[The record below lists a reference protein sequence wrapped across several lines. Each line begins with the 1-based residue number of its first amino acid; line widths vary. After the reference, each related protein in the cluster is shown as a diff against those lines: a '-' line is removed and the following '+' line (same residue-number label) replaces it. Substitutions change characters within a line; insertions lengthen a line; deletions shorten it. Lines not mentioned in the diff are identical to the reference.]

1 MRNLIPV
8 RGYLKALAS
17 TPTSGPLGYPL
28 ELSGCPC
35 LPGIAGN
42 DEDGHTIFHETP
54 QQVLAVQR
62 RGSLVS
68 AGGIQCSL
76 YMSWSALPPSFTL
89 NFCIFFGRWLLKF
102 SGDS

>member
-1 MRNLIPV
+1 V

-17 TPTSGPLGYPL
+17 TRLQARWAIPL
-28 ELSGCPC
+28 SFRVARC

-76 YMSWSALPPSFTL
+76 YMSWSALAASFTL
-89 NFCIFFGRWLLKF
+89 NFCIFFREVAAKI
-102 SGDS
+102 